1 MPAETATAETPFV
14 PAARGALHFLLV
26 EDDAMD
32 VELIQRELRRGGFN
46 YTAEIVQTQE
56 DFTHQLQL
64 HCPDVILADYSL
76 PNWSGME
83 ALDVL
88 THEGLDVP
96 LILVSGRLGEETAV
110 ECIKLGAT
118 DYVLKRG
125 LARLPVAIRR
135 AVQEHNQRERRKRA
149 EEELARKVE
158 ELARSNRELEQ
169 FAYVA
174 SHDLQEPLRMVAS
187 YTELLAERYRD
198 KLDDQADK
206 YIGYAVDGAKR
217 MQRLI
222 HDLLAYAR
230 VSSQAKPL
238 QPTDASAIV
247 AVVLTNLRAVIEK
260 NKGEVVCGKL
270 PVVNADEMQLGQ
282 IFQNLIGNAIKFH
295 GEKAPRVEIRAKA
308 SGEMWDFTVADN
320 GIGIPKENSDR
331 IFQMFQRLHTRE
343 EYEGSGIG
351 LTIAKRIVERHGGRI
366 WFESTPEKG
375 TTFHFTIPNGGG
387 SRSDESHSDSTGG
400 RQPSGRGSDT
410 GDAAHQSAA
419 DRTDGGSQW
428 HGSSGLRV

>member
-1 MPAETATAETPFV
+1 MDAKTVAAEI
-14 PAARGALHFLLV
+14 PAAASGSGTLRFLLV
-26 EDDAMD
+26 EDDPLD
-32 VELIQRELRRGGFN
+32 VELLQHELLRAGFSF
-46 YTAEIVQTQE
+46 TAETVQTQA
-56 DFTHQLQL
+56 DFVTQL
-64 HCPDVILADYSL
+64 HAHRPDVVLADYSL
-76 PNWSGME
+76 PHWSGME

-88 THEGLDVP
+88 VQEGLDVP

-135 AVQEHNQRERRKRA
+135 AVQEHQQRERRRQA
-149 EEELARKVE
+149 EEELAHKVE

-187 YTELLAERYRD
+187 YTELLAERYRG

-230 VSSQAKPL
+230 VSSQPKPL
-238 QPTDASAIV
+238 QPTDASA
-247 AVVLTNLRAVIEK
+247 VLADVLAQLRTTIEK
-260 NKGEVVCGKL
+260 NRAEVVCRKL
-270 PVVNADEMQLGQ
+270 PIINADQMQLGQ
-282 IFQNLIGNAIKFH
+282 VFQNLIGNAIKFR
-295 GEKAPRVEIRAKA
+295 GQKPPRVEIRAER
-308 SGEMWDFTVADN
+308 SGEMWDFAVADD

-351 LTIAKRIVERHGGRI
+351 LAIAKRIVERHGGRI
-366 WFESTPEKG
+366 WFDSTPGEG

-387 SRSDESHSDSTGG
+387 SRREESRSNSTGG
-400 RQPSGRGSDT
+400 RQPGGRGSDA
-410 GDAAHQSAA
+410 GDAAHQPTGN
-419 DRTDGGSQW
+419 RTDGGSEWQ
-428 HGSSGLRV
+428 GGSGLRA